1 LALEFLF
8 RTNPDGMGA
17 YLERTAGVEGTV
29 GKNVMVK
36 WLEVSYR
43 LTAQKNYADELVK
56 MAGISYEFRTRVNA
70 MESLRKTGYFT
81 EALIPNLLDA
91 YLSENSR
98 LSYPALETLRF
109 FATQVKNKVVIQSH
123 IDERPWEDWQREKIN
138 RLF

>member
-1 LALEFLF
+1 
-8 RTNPDGMGA
+8 
-17 YLERTAGVEGTV
+17 
-29 GKNVMVK
+29 VK